1 MAGEGLA
8 SLGEACWDPL
18 TGASLPAGGQAGQ
31 VSGSTGQSARNM
43 GSRGICR
50 GPYRAVPCAAGHP
63 EEKAVPPGDAGHVEP
78 QGAASAVAPG
88 AGSGQCPARLPAWVS
103 QGGRWGWSAKSP
115 QTLPRAAPSPVG
127 GWGSSSWLL
136 LWPPSPVPG
145 SLGSQPRE
153 PRLTPAPPSAAA
165 GCVPLGCPG
174 APWPSPLCSAC
185 TSPSSPPAVGTE
197 SAAPTG
203 KCPAHCTPPGARGG
217 GAPGSGPRPRPSGWP
232 RPTPVGPQA
241 VPVSGWC
248 GGRLRS
254 LRLTGSHPHLR
265 GVPCPVCSSRGP
277 PPRLLLSTSGW

>member
-18 TGASLPAGGQAGQ
+18 TGASLPAGGRAGQ

-50 GPYRAVPCAAGHP
+50 EPYRAVPCAAGHP

-217 GAPGSGPRPRPSGWP
+217 SAPGSGPRPRPSGWP

-248 GGRLRS
+248 GGRLGS